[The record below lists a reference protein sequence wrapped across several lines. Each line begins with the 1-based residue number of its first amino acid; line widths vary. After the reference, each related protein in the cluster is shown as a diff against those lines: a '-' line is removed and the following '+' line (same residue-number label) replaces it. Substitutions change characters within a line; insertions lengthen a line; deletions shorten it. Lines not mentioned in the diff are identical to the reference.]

1 MEAKE
6 NTEMTAKTVSKAM
19 AEKATSQMKRS
30 KRVYGDYTPEKGVMT
45 SKIVMDALENLKQAT
60 VRPKCAYGD
69 LTTVQQRTQEYLLS
83 CAAHHFVPT
92 VEGWAIALS
101 SAGRRFTSGLTTK
114 ISVVTRN
121 LTNFL

>member
-60 VRPKCAYGD
+60 VANAGVLAFLCSTPFCSHSRRVGYRIGHRPED
-69 LTTVQQRTQEYLLS
+69 
-83 CAAHHFVPT
+83 
-92 VEGWAIALS
+92 ALQV
-101 SAGRRFTSGLTTK
+101 A
-114 ISVVTRN
+114 
-121 LTNFL
+121 